1 MNPFP
6 NSVRSDQGFS
16 LIELMIALAIV
27 GILSAIAYPSFVSYI
42 EKGRRSECRAGLL
55 KSMQQ
60 EERYF
65 TQRNTYVDFSSGT
78 TTAVISAYSGEN
90 LARSACKIGAA
101 ACTGSTVVSCIELV
115 ATPTYTDSKV
125 TEWHLNSSGQ
135 KQCVL
140 VGSSDV
146 VTDTAACWP

>member
-1 MNPFP
+1 MNQLP
-6 NSVRSDQGFS
+6 NSVRSHQGFS

-65 TQRNTYVDFSSGT
+65 TQRNKYVIFAAGS

-90 LARSACKIGAA
+90 LARSACTIAA
-101 ACTGSTVVSCIELV
+101 TTCTAGTVEECIELV
-115 ATPTYTDSKV
+115 ATPTYTESKV
-125 TEWHLNSSGQ
+125 TEWRLNSSGQ
-135 KQCVL
+135 KQCKLIGSITL
-140 VGSSDV
+140 VS
-146 VTDTAACWP
+146 DTATCWP